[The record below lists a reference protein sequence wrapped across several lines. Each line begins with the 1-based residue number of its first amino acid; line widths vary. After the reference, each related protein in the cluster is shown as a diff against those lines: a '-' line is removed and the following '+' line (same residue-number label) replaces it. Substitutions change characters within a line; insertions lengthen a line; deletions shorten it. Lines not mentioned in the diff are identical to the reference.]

1 VLVDQETVYAPREG
15 NDRLLR
21 GLKGSLNEYELG
33 LLRQRSL
40 ARRGKLVVAAP
51 IGFVKGGYRLEKD
64 LDRRV
69 QDAIR
74 LVFDKVAELGSA
86 RQALLWCTLMIA
98 CMGLIPSIEKSR
110 HHTTS
115 FPNEGCRRVLGHEKS
130 AWIEIIE
137 SRMRRFQ
144 GEPAGGE

>member
-1 VLVDQETVYAPREG
+1 MNDTVATEDQEQPAMRHERKARKS
-15 NDRLLR
+15 DRDP
-21 GLKGSLNEYELG
+21 G
-33 LLRQRSL
+33 
-40 ARRGKLVVAAP
+40 RR
-51 IGFVKGGYRLEKD
+51 
-64 LDRRV
+64 
-69 QDAIR
+69 
-74 LVFDKVAELGSA
+74 
-86 RQALLWCTLMIA
+86 T
-98 CMGLIPSIEKSR
+98 CMGLIPSSEKSR

>member
-1 VLVDQETVYAPREG
+1 MRES
-15 NDRLLR
+15 RLYGSER
-21 GLKGSLNEYELG
+21 G
-33 LLRQRSL
+33 
-40 ARRGKLVVAAP
+40 ARREARS
-51 IGFVKGGYRLEKD
+51 YRDPAGETMT
-64 LDRRV
+64 R
-69 QDAIR
+69 
-74 LVFDKVAELGSA
+74 
-86 RQALLWCTLMIA
+86 A
-98 CMGLIPSIEKSR
+98 CMGLIPSSEKSR